1 MTVEQIAIRQEIRQM
16 LSEAGINKNTLKD
29 MVKDVLDEELERAI
43 KRAINETDISGK
55 VSICFRDILKAA
67 MKEAVR
73 NRIVSTFNRMQISVD
88 ITDEHGTSSLG

>member
-1 MTVEQIAIRQEIRQM
+1 M
-16 LSEAGINKNTLKD
+16 LSEAGINKNTLND

-55 VSICFRDILKAA
+55 VSICFRDTLNTV
-67 MKEAVR
+67 MKEEVR
-73 NRIVSTFNRMQISVD
+73 NRIVSPFNRMQISVD

>member
-1 MTVEQIAIRQEIRQM
+1 MTIEQIAIRQEIRQM

-43 KRAINETDISGK
+43 KRAINETDINGK
-55 VSICFRDILKAA
+55 MSCCFRDTLKAV
-67 MKEAVR
+67 MKEEVR
-73 NRIVSTFNRMQISVD
+73 NRIVSPFNRMQISVD